1 MPLKLTLKPNEK
13 VLIGNAV
20 IVNGDSKSEII
31 LLNQVPLL
39 RERDIITEE
48 EADTISKKIY
58 LTILNMYAEPQK
70 EQNFHSIYFDLIK
83 IMLDT
88 YLDRDLLLKITEL
101 SEEILRGKHYSALKK
116 CKKLIKYEEEL
127 LSHAG

>member
-48 EADTISKKIY
+48 EADNISKKIY

-88 YLDRDLLLKITEL
+88 YMDKELLLKITEL
-101 SEEILRGKHYSALKK
+101 SEEILRGKHYAALKK
-116 CKKLIKYEEEL
+116 CKKLIKYEQEV

>member
-1 MPLKLTLKPNEK
+1 MPLKVTLKPNEK

-48 EADTISKKIY
+48 EADSISKKIY

-88 YLDRDLLLKITEL
+88 YMDKELLLKITEL
-101 SEEILRGKHYSALKK
+101 SEEILREKMQKADQIRTRGA
-116 CKKLIKYEEEL
+116 
-127 LSHAG
+127 